1 MPFRLKR
8 VALHL
13 GVVWF
18 FIGVFSTAFSVT
30 VELGPSQDNTIYSE
44 NNNSNGSGTNLFA
57 GKNQAGSIRRALLAF
72 DLTSAVPSDA
82 TIDSVSLRLVVN
94 RTQAGNESA
103 SLHRLTSDWGE
114 GSSNASGAEGQGTAP
129 STGDA
134 TWAKAFF
141 NTVSWNSG
149 GEFVTQA
156 SATATAGSS
165 AVTWSSNMLVQDV
178 RNWLDGVQ
186 ENYGWI
192 LKVNESSNQTTKRFN
207 SRENS
212 SVANRPKLTIEY
224 TVPKSDQSI
233 SFDAIPD
240 QVLQTGSITLSATAS
255 SGLAVSFA
263 VISGPATLNGNILT
277 FTGAGTVTIRAS
289 QEGNE
294 EFNSVS
300 KMEQSFEINSS
311 IDTWL
316 STHFTEEELLDPSI
330 SGDDADPDL
339 DSLPNIIE
347 FALGFDPR
355 SPSILFTG
363 DASLA
368 FKSSE
373 GQLRLTFSRNPDA
386 FDVTITVE
394 ESSDLSDWTAV
405 ASSVNGAAFQ
415 TLLEGYVVSE
425 ANGEGSIIVE
435 LIRTFS
441 SSVSGF
447 QRITVEW

>member
-1 MPFRLKR
+1 
-8 VALHL
+8 
-13 GVVWF
+13 
-18 FIGVFSTAFSVT
+18 
-30 VELGPSQDNTIYSE
+30 
-44 NNNSNGSGTNLFA
+44 
-57 GKNQAGSIRRALLAF
+57 
-72 DLTSAVPSDA
+72 
-82 TIDSVSLRLVVN
+82 
-94 RTQAGNESA
+94 
-103 SLHRLTSDWGE
+103 
-114 GSSNASGAEGQGTAP
+114 
-129 STGDA
+129 
-134 TWAKAFF
+134 
-141 NTVSWNSG
+141 
-149 GEFVTQA
+149 
-156 SATATAGSS
+156 
-165 AVTWSSNMLVQDV
+165 
-178 RNWLDGVQ
+178 VQ

-363 DASLA
+363 AASLA
-368 FKSSE
+368 FENSE
-373 GQLRLTFSRNPDA
+373 GQLLLTFSRNPDA